1 MAKENRYALVF
12 LLGLE
17 NSHYFLSQSVFK
29 LKSIVPWSRAFS
41 RASGSLFVVCCLLFS
56 YFEFLPRIDY
66 GDSFGFGFA
75 TISRKL
81 H

>member
-1 MAKENRYALVF
+1 MSDERKPVFLGFF

-41 RASGSLFVVCCLLFS
+41 RASGSLFVVFLLRVLT
-56 YFEFLPRIDY
+56 ED
-66 GDSFGFGFA
+66 
-75 TISRKL
+75 
-81 H
+81 